1 MTIEKQKVAAKDA
14 DRVVAAELA
23 KEIDAQFNRGDN
35 YLTSIKV
42 FINTMYRRA
51 NIFVGY
57 GDMTR
62 LRESGSEDTMTGL
75 RKSLIKWP
83 DADSSENNE
92 ASWEDLS
99 YPKVQVKRAFL
110 LAEELKTPLIILP
123 FSDDLKCG
131 IKDGKVYIDRV

>member
-1 MTIEKQKVAAKDA
+1 MTVEEQKSEGKKD
-14 DRVVAAELA
+14 DEVIAAEWA
-23 KEIDAQFNRGDN
+23 KEIEAQFNRGDN

-62 LRESGSEDTMTGL
+62 LRESGSEDTTAGL
-75 RKSLIKWP
+75 RESLIEWP
-83 DADSSENNE
+83 DADSSENND

-99 YPKVQVKRAFL
+99 YPKIQVKRAFL
-110 LAEELKTPLIILP
+110 LSEELKKQLIILL
-123 FSDDLKCG
+123 FSDDLKCHIEKG
-131 IKDGKVYIDRV
+131 IVHIDRV

>member
-1 MTIEKQKVAAKDA
+1 MTIEKQKTADKDA
-14 DRVVAAELA
+14 DRVVAEKLA
-23 KEIDAQFNRGDN
+23 KEIEAQFNRGDN

-62 LRESGSEDTMTGL
+62 LRESGSEDTMAGL
-75 RKSLIKWP
+75 CDALIKWP
-83 DADSSENNE
+83 DADSSENND

-99 YPKVQVKRAFL
+99 YPKTQIKRAL
-110 LAEELKTPLIILP
+110 LLSEELKTQLIILLFP
-123 FSDDLKCG
+123 DDLKCD
-131 IKDGKVYIDRV
+131 IKDGKVHIDRV

>member
-1 MTIEKQKVAAKDA
+1 MTIEKQKVSDKDA
-14 DRVVAAELA
+14 DRVQAAELA
-23 KEIDAQFNRGDN
+23 KEIEAQFNRGDN

-62 LRESGSEDTMTGL
+62 LRESGSEDTMAGL
-75 RKSLIKWP
+75 CDALIKWP
-83 DADSSENNE
+83 DADSSENND

-99 YPKVQVKRAFL
+99 YPKTQIKRAL
-110 LAEELKTPLIILP
+110 LLSEELKTQLIILLFP
-123 FSDDLKCG
+123 DDLKCD
-131 IKDGKVYIDRV
+131 IKDGKVHIDRV

>member
-1 MTIEKQKVAAKDA
+1 MTIEKQKVADKDA

-23 KEIDAQFNRGDN
+23 KEIEAQFNHGDN

-42 FINTMYRRA
+42 FINTMYQRA

-62 LRESGSEDTMTGL
+62 LRQSGSEDTMAGL
-75 RKSLIKWP
+75 CEELVKWP
-83 DADSSENNE
+83 DTDFSENKD

-99 YPKVQVKRAFL
+99 YPKTQVRRAYL
-110 LAEELKTPLIILP
+110 LSEELGTQLNILL
-123 FSDDLKCG
+123 FSDDLKCYIENG
-131 IKDGKVYIDRV
+131 IVHIDRI